1 MNFMTYLWNCLRKKL
16 LVLPTL
22 QKKLVGW
29 RDRRAKRMSFH
40 GTHIIKQG

>member
-1 MNFMTYLWNCLRKKL
+1 MELFAKEATSATDL
-16 LVLPTL
+16 T
-22 QKKLVGW
+22 KKLVGW